1 MRIKIALKTIVLI
14 LFGIQFLVAQPFTLD
29 KNIKPIKLELSE
41 HPKYEGAKYIEGSIT
56 LKQDSI
62 NYHYVRG
69 HDIYQYVDIFIFP
82 NDAQANLKAEVVY
95 NTWSNVEET
104 QTAKESKKGFINF
117 KVRSYQDIG
126 FTVSSEA
133 SKDVPYTVVVNASPE
148 LKTYLDSPFVKAT
161 KQQMGINKETA
172 PSVTSENAQTNIWIY
187 AIIGVLLLVV
197 GLLAG
202 KLMGRKKTLV
212 LTFFI
217 MLSGIAS
224 QGQSS
229 GETQGFH
236 ERERDEVNQHINGE
250 IDSVIDR
257 TNQAFETEK
266 ILEEFIRQYRNLG
279 SCLGSST
286 PPGQP
291 RIPSFCNGEES
302 ECANCFAAARAEFNR
317 CRYNLEK
324 LQTIYNCS
332 KAYIDASVA
341 LGDNV
346 SGYHGVVG
354 IVWQSQKRGIVRS
367 IKDLEKAY
375 DAKRI
380 EMLHSFH
387 ESLMEL
393 DACERAHGLEDWYD
407 RFGVMF
413 YNFVEMRY
421 HR

>member
-1 MRIKIALKTIVLI
+1 MKTNVLHTALI
-14 LFGIQFLVAQPFTLD
+14 LLLFGFNFLSAQPFTLD
-29 KNIKPIKLELSE
+29 KNIKPIKLELTE
-41 HPKYEGAKYIEGSIT
+41 HPKYEGAKYVESGLT
-56 LKQDSI
+56 LKKGSI

-82 NDAQANLKAEVVY
+82 DDEQTNLKADVVY
-95 NTWSNVEET
+95 NTWTNIEET
-104 QTAKESKKGFINF
+104 QTIKTSKKGYINF

-133 SKDVPYTVVVNASPE
+133 YQDVPYTIKVNASPE

-161 KQQMGINKETA
+161 KQQMVVNTETA
-172 PSVTSENAQTNIWIY
+172 PAKTSENVQSNTWIY
-187 AIIGVLLLVV
+187 GIIGVLLLVV

-202 KLMGRKKTLV
+202 KLMGRKKTHL
-212 LTFFI
+212 LILFM
-217 MLSGIAS
+217 MLSGMLS
-224 QGQSS
+224 QAQTSEDVNSTIGNINNAF
-229 GETQGFH
+229 GTE
-236 ERERDEVNQHINGE
+236 EV
-250 IDSVIDR
+250 
-257 TNQAFETEK
+257 
-266 ILEEFIRQYRNLG
+266 LEDFIRQYRNLG
-279 SCLGSST
+279 SCLRSGT

-324 LQTIYNCS
+324 LQTIYDCS
-332 KAYIDASVA
+332 RAYIDASIA

-346 SGYHGVVG
+346 SGVHGALG
-354 IVWQSQKRGIVRS
+354 LIWQSQKRGIMRSVRE
-367 IKDLEKAY
+367 LERTY
-375 DAKRI
+375 DSKRA

-387 ESLMEL
+387 ESLEEL
-393 DACERAHGLEDWYD
+393 DACESAHGLEDWYD